1 MPNNFFD
8 TLDVLSNILQILNY
22 WENKQQTS
30 NDKIMKEL
38 QHQNAEFL
46 EQILS
51 NQIEILKLLKGFYT
65 RLRSRE
71 VNNVN

>member
-1 MPNNFFD
+1 MRNNFFD
-8 TLDVLSNILQILNY
+8 SLDVLSNILQILNY

-38 QHQNAEFL
+38 QHQNVEFL

-51 NQIEILKLLKGFYT
+51 NQIEILKKIE
-65 RLRSRE
+65 RLENARTIK
-71 VNNVN
+71 

>member
-1 MPNNFFD
+1 MRSNFFD
-8 TLDVLSNILQILNY
+8 SLDVLSNILQILNY

-46 EQILS
+46 EQILN
-51 NQIEILKLLKGFYT
+51 NQIEILKKIE
-65 RLRSRE
+65 RLENARKIT
-71 VNNVN
+71 

>member
-1 MPNNFFD
+1 MRSNFFD
-8 TLDVLSNILQILNY
+8 SLDVLSNILQILNY

-46 EQILS
+46 EQILN
-51 NQIEILKLLKGFYT
+51 NQIEILKLLKGD
-65 RLRSRE
+65 
-71 VNNVN
+71 NNARTIK

>member
-1 MPNNFFD
+1 MRNNFFD
-8 TLDVLSNILQILNY
+8 SLDVLSNILQILNY

-51 NQIEILKLLKGFYT
+51 NQIEILKLLRG
-65 RLRSRE
+65 
-71 VNNVN
+71 NNPSP

>member
-1 MPNNFFD
+1 MRNNFFD
-8 TLDVLSNILQILNY
+8 SLDVLSNILQILNY

-51 NQIEILKLLKGFYT
+51 NQIEILKKIE
-65 RLRSRE
+65 RLENARTIK
-71 VNNVN
+71 